1 MKRWAAEAGLVD
13 VEANHGGN
21 GIELR
26 ARRPPA
32 DAGS

>member
-13 VEANHGGN
+13 VVAGYGGN

-26 ARRPPA
+26 GRRPLV
-32 DAGS
+32 S